1 MVSKLHVSV
10 NGNFFMVV
18 VPETHMVDLDVGV
31 GFITFGFHRYLP
43 NIAECICHIIWGIRG
58 TGK

>member
-1 MVSKLHVSV
+1 
-10 NGNFFMVV
+10 MVV